1 MKAILDEAKELASA
15 HRKTDPSTRVVKFF
29 PSGHADQVRL
39 LEVSESAPTTGEIMP
54 FTFSADPRHGVDHA
68 STVILL
74 SPEEWKAV
82 QDGKLSLPAEWDLS
96 VAEDL

>member
-15 HRKTDPSTRVVKFF
+15 HRKTDPATRVVKFF
-29 PSGHADQVRL
+29 PSGHPDQVRL

-54 FTFSADPRHGVDHA
+54 FTFSVDPRHGVYRA

-74 SPEEWKAV
+74 SPEEWKSV
-82 QDGKLSLPAEWDLS
+82 QEGKLSLPADWDIS
-96 VAEDL
+96 TAEDL